1 MSLFLWKLSARLT
14 PTFASSTHPPLNGD
28 HRHELEDPALRL
40 LTMEMSSLSTSLQ
53 AKSPVLLDSVNQVL
67 LEQPCSPLTRP
78 GGQGRPQELPQPA
91 RLWASRQV
99 CACQGCPPP
108 WSSSVRGEKRKFW
121 AVCVLPFLSQKLLLD
136 AGCAYMR
143 SNRWM
148 DDKVETIPKS
158 VSGLMVSGP
167 PPLLRTAITHAG
179 GPALRFHGAYLHQ
192 EYLPQLRTPLLL
204 ITKVSAFVGL
214 SLPF

>member
-1 MSLFLWKLSARLT
+1 M
-14 PTFASSTHPPLNGD
+14 
-28 HRHELEDPALRL
+28 
-40 LTMEMSSLSTSLQ
+40 
-53 AKSPVLLDSVNQVL
+53 
-67 LEQPCSPLTRP
+67 
-78 GGQGRPQELPQPA
+78 
-91 RLWASRQV
+91 
-99 CACQGCPPP
+99 
-108 WSSSVRGEKRKFW
+108 
-121 AVCVLPFLSQKLLLD
+121 CVLPFLSQKLLLD

-148 DDKVETIPKS
+148 DDKGETIPKS

-167 PPLLRTAITHAG
+167 PPLLHTAITHAG